1 MKLVKFI
8 TGTMLLLAGLIAG
21 PAYAQHTMLPDLV
34 GTWESATGG
43 MQLVDGPKFSLERDA
58 PGAKAIGEIV
68 ISDQD
73 GEMFTGTYRWAHVE
87 PGSADGNVPITEE
100 KIAGV
105 LDFDGTYVAVEKPDS
120 GIHRFRLID
129 ENNLEVILF
138 KSGPDAVVMRGIYKR
153 RQ

>member
-1 MKLVKFI
+1 MKLVRFI
-8 TGTMLLLAGLIAG
+8 ASTTLLLTALTAS
-21 PAYAQHTMLPDLV
+21 ASYAQHPMLPNLI

-58 PGAKAIGEIV
+58 PGAKAIGKIV
-68 ISDQD
+68 ISEQD
-73 GEMFTGTYRWAHVE
+73 GEIFTGTYRWAHVE
-87 PGSADGNVPITEE
+87 QGNVDGNVPMTEE

-105 LDFDGTYVAVEKPDS
+105 LDFDGTYIVAEKPDS
-120 GIHRFRLID
+120 GIHHFRLID

-138 KSGPDAVVMRGIYKR
+138 KSGPGAVVMRGIFKR